1 MILIF
6 SKVILILIT
15 SLNLSNLTKINFFR
29 VNLFLISLYTLIIF
43 YFSFMG
49 FFEIINILITI
60 FLIINLFYFLL
71 NYKKSENINYIF
83 FITILLL
90 VSYYFA
96 PRGFLYWDEFTQW
109 GIKPK
114 EIFLNKSVY
123 SEYITTNSK
132 YWIIALY
139 HNFIIY
145 GLDSFD
151 EKSLIFSQI
160 FINLSCLMFVFSFLK
175 VRSFQNFLVLII
187 LFYFS
192 SSIFN
197 YGYYTVYLDILL
209 CLYFLCL
216 FLFIFQSKEISWKDS
231 LIISFLSGF
240 LFLIKGTSIV
250 FGFLIFIYLTLI
262 FIRKKICYKK
272 YFTIIS
278 IFFII
283 IFSYQL
289 VIILSNFG
297 YHIKPD
303 ISYYSSKI
311 EYNDLNNHFFS
322 ALYLNNIYEGKFL
335 NFIFKI
341 LDYFQS
347 EIFLLKFL
355 NFKFNFY
362 FWLIFFIV
370 VYSLFLKYEIF
381 ASYFEEKLIFYIILV
396 SLLFFVSF
404 LYFAYKNYFGPA
416 EASSMSSFGRYIGI
430 FFLFWLFV
438 IFIKL
443 MNINSKNRTLIYLKW
458 SIFLMVLISAPGKAY
473 ENIIIKFKN
482 LDNSYQSKIFHS
494 KENIYSLSKS
504 IPNNKKIYFI
514 DQDKDEF
521 FLRVARFIIYP
532 RRSNDLCSS
541 LVFFDK
547 DKKDYDCVIK
557 FNDFKK
563 IIQKYDYI
571 FFLNN
576 NKKIIENFD
585 LEIDLKKIKTIDNM
599 TLYEILRNNG

>member
-1 MILIF
+1 MILIL

-15 SLNLSNLTKINFFR
+15 SLNLSNFTKINFFR
-29 VNLFLISLYTLIIF
+29 INLFLISLYTLIIF

-49 FFEIINILITI
+49 IFEIINIIITI
-60 FLIINLFYFLL
+60 FLIINFLYFLF
-71 NYKKSENINYIF
+71 NYKKSENLGYIF
-83 FITILLL
+83 FISIILLI
-90 VSYYFA
+90 SYYFS
-96 PRGFLYWDEFTQW
+96 PMGFLYWDEFTQW
-109 GIKPK
+109 GTKPK
-114 EIFLNKSVY
+114 EIFLSKTVY

-132 YWIIALY
+132 YWIISLY

-145 GLDSFD
+145 GLNFFD
-151 EKSLIFSQI
+151 EKSVILSQV
-160 FINLSCLMFVFSFLK
+160 FINLSCLMFIFSFLK
-175 VRSFQNFLVLII
+175 EQNVKNFLTLIL

-197 YGYYTVYLDILL
+197 YGYFTIYLDILL

-216 FLFIFQSKEISWKDS
+216 FLYIFQDKEISWKDS
-231 LIISFLSGF
+231 LLISILSGF

-262 FIRKKICYKK
+262 FIRKKIHYKK

-289 VIILSNFG
+289 IIIFSNFG

-303 ISYYSSKI
+303 INYYSSKI
-311 EYNDLNNHFFS
+311 EYIDLNKHFIS
-322 ALYLNNIYEGKFL
+322 ALNSNNIYEGKFL
-335 NFIFKI
+335 NFIFKVI
-341 LDYFQS
+341 DHYNS
-347 EIFLLKFL
+347 EIFSLNFL
-355 NFKFNFY
+355 NFKFTFY

-370 VYSLFLKYEIF
+370 INLLLLKYEKF
-381 ASYFEEKLIFYIILV
+381 NSYFEERLNFVVISFSLIFFI
-396 SLLFFVSF
+396 FF
-404 LYFAYKNYFGPA
+404 LYFSYKNYFGPA
-416 EASSMSSFGRYIGI
+416 EAASMSSFGRYIGI

-443 MNINSKNRTLIYLKW
+443 MNINSTNRTLIYFKW
-458 SIFLMVLISAPGKAY
+458 SIFLMILISAPGKAY

-482 LDNSYQSKIFHS
+482 LDNSYQSAIFRS
-494 KENIYSLSKS
+494 KENIYNLSKL
-504 IPNNKKIYFI
+504 IPNDKKVYFI

-532 RRSNDLCSS
+532 RKSNDLCSS

-547 DKKDYDCVIK
+547 DKKDYDCVIELG
-557 FNDFKK
+557 NFKK
-563 IIQKYDYI
+563 LIKNYDYL

-576 NKKIIENFD
+576 NKQIIENFD
-585 LEIDLKKIKTIDNM
+585 LEIDLKKIKTVDNM
-599 TLYEILRNNG
+599 TLYEILKNNS